1 MQLNQQIDK
10 IARPWSNAK
19 MLNDRCSG
27 LFFNDIG
34 RAALLAVTF
43 GLAIALATGCSSTGG
58 GVKAGLIAPVVNTL
72 QSAVLD
78 NNGFYQPLRSPG
90 FNDLTGS

>member
-1 MQLNQQIDK
+1 MQLNQQLDK
-10 IARPWSNAK
+10 MVSSWSNAK

-34 RAALLAVTF
+34 RAALLALTL

-58 GVKAGLIAPVVNTL
+58 AVKAGLIAPVVNT
-72 QSAVLD
+72 QQGAVLD
-78 NNGFYQPLRSPG
+78 SNGFYQPPRSHG
-90 FNDLTGS
+90 FDDLTGS

>member
-1 MQLNQQIDK
+1 MQLNQQLDK
-10 IARPWSNAK
+10 MVRTWSNAK

-58 GVKAGLIAPVVNTL
+58 GARAGLIAPVTTAQ
-72 QSAVLD
+72 QSSIGGD
-78 NNGFYQPLRSPG
+78 DSFYQPLRSPG